1 MQVRIMSLAAAL
13 AAAVLAGWWV
23 YSSLQ
28 AGTERPALPAPPSEE
43 DYPRW
48 RAALEDISLREGLPR
63 LRASALGQV
72 LAELRAAAP
81 GAVQDACGKAGISEE
96 YFFALGGR
104 LAGEEDFMLA
114 GEQQR
119 AGLQARLRR
128 LDEQILR
135 LERRPGAEIPDFLKE
150 EKAGLEAER
159 REAAAPADSLF
170 ARKRAEIEPLVKR
183 LREKQE

>member
-13 AAAVLAGWWV
+13 AAAVLVGWWV
-23 YSSLQ
+23 YSSLL
-28 AGTERPALPAPPSEE
+28 AGEEPAALPALPAEE
-43 DYPRW
+43 NYPRW
-48 RAALEDISLREGLPR
+48 RAALEDLSLREGLPR
-63 LRASALGQV
+63 PRGSALGQV

-81 GAVQDACGKAGISEE
+81 GAVRDACGKAGISEDC
-96 YFFALGGR
+96 FFALGGR
-104 LAGEEDFMLA
+104 LAGEEDLLLA
-114 GEQQR
+114 GEQR
-119 AGLQARLRR
+119 RLGLQARLRR

-150 EKAGLEAER
+150 EKAGLEAEL

-183 LREKQE
+183 LRERQE